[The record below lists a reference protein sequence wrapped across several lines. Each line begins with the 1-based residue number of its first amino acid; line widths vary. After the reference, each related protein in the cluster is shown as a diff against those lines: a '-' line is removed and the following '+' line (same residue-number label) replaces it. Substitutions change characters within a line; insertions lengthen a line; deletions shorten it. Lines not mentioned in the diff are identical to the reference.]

1 MTVIALH
8 QWSSELQPKRFA
20 FVISDLYGGGAQ
32 KSLLYTAE
40 GLFQRGHQVTVFTL
54 RERIEHRIPEGLE
67 IVNLAII
74 NKATKALNTVLVE
87 KWQARQID
95 KALKAFR
102 ADVVLSCSCDRITRH
117 LNHHNLYFWIKGD
130 SSAQLRHSP
139 KRGKAFAK
147 QRKYYNGRNI
157 IAVSHGVEKNLLD
170 VIGIQPSS
178 IQTIYNPYERE
189 PFLDLAKEDVTHP
202 FDDHFIH
209 VGALTNVKRQDRLLR
224 AYARSG
230 VSTPLLLLGKGETEA
245 EIRQLIAELGLDN
258 KVVMLG
264 YRRNPYPFIQN
275 AKALILTSDAEG
287 LPRVLIEALL
297 LHTPVVSVDCPSGPK
312 EILTGKLADY
322 LVDQDDEKGLAEAI
336 ARMDRSPVEVDERY
350 YQQFLTENVLPQF
363 EAL

>member
-1 MTVIALH
+1 M
-8 QWSSELQPKRFA
+8 QPKRFA

-40 GLFQRGHQVTVFTL
+40 GLRQRGHQVTVFTL

-67 IVNLAII
+67 IVNLAVI

-87 KWQARQID
+87 KWQARQIA

-117 LNHHNLYFWIKGD
+117 LDHHNLHFWVKGD
-130 SSAQLRHSP
+130 SSAQLHHSP
-139 KRGKAFAK
+139 KRDKAFGK
-147 QRKYYNGRNI
+147 QRKFYDGRNI

-178 IQTIYNPYERE
+178 IQTIYNPYERQ
-189 PFLDLAKEDVTHP
+189 PFLEMASEEVSLP
-202 FDDHFIH
+202 FDDYFVH
-209 VGALTNVKRQDRLLR
+209 VGAFTNVKRQDRLLR

-245 EIRQLIAELGLDN
+245 EIRQLVTELGLDN

-264 YRRNPYPFIQN
+264 YRTNPYPVIQN

-297 LHTPVVSVDCPSGPK
+297 LHTPVISVDCPSGPR
-312 EILTGKLADY
+312 EILTGALAEF
-322 LVDQDDEKGLAEAI
+322 LVEQDDEQGLAQAI
-336 ARMDRSPVEVDERY
+336 ARMESAPVEIDERH
-350 YQQFLTENVLPQF
+350 YQQFLAENVLPRF